1 MKKMLL
7 INGIQER
14 IEMHNEAEELRRE
27 LEWLY
32 TEYNKV
38 LKANNG
44 LEKEVA
50 QLTQDNYELNRLLD
64 DIEINNWGGIDD

>member
-1 MKKMLL
+1 M
-7 INGIQER
+7 NR
-14 IEMHNEAEELRRE
+14 EAEELRRE

-38 LKANNG
+38 LEANSG

-50 QLTQDNYELNRLLD
+50 QLTQDNYELNRLID

>member
-1 MKKMLL
+1 M
-7 INGIQER
+7 NR
-14 IEMHNEAEELRRE
+14 EAEELRRE

-32 TEYNKV
+32 IEYNKV
-38 LKANNG
+38 LEANNG

-64 DIEINNWGGIDD
+64 EIENNGWSGK

>member
-1 MKKMLL
+1 
-7 INGIQER
+7 
-14 IEMHNEAEELRRE
+14 MHNEAEELRRE

-32 TEYNKV
+32 IEYNKV
-38 LKANNG
+38 LEANNG

-64 DIEINNWGGIDD
+64 DIENNGWSNR